1 MSKTGARAALV
12 ATRRGMAG
20 MRAVGCSSAD
30 LGPIVEIVNRIVF
43 SYNSIVGEPN
53 SVTPMM
59 AQYFRIKKNHPD
71 TLLFFR
77 LGDFYEM
84 FYEDAKIGSQ
94 VLEIALTS
102 RQKVPMCG
110 VPYHAVNSYLA
121 KILKH
126 GYKVAICEQVEDP
139 KTAKGVVKR
148 EVIKVLTPGTAVE
161 FDLESA
167 KENVFIAALLI
178 DEPGWGLALIDLA
191 SGEMRVTQREAM
203 DPKALLDELFKASPK
218 ELVFPE
224 GDDEE
229 ISRLLAKSDL
239 KTMLRSPIEAW
250 VFDQAQ
256 ARNDLLSHFQV
267 KSLAG
272 FGLEDKPLAVSAG
285 GALLY
290 YLKKVRKDSLA
301 LIHKISYVHTA
312 DHMVLDASTIRNLEL
327 TKNLRDGRADD
338 TLLDIIDFSVT
349 PMGGRLLRN
358 WLLRPLLDGGAITR
372 RLDAV
377 EELLQDTI
385 SRQELRESLKG
396 ILDLERLAGKIS
408 LAAAH
413 PRDLVVLK
421 KSLLPLPKV
430 LTLLAPF
437 KTGLLKEMRGR
448 WDNAQDI
455 AAFIDQSILDEP
467 AFLLT
472 EGGLIKDGF
481 HPELDE
487 LRSISRS
494 GKSFISGLEKRE
506 RERTGISSL
515 KIRYNKVFG
524 YYIEVTKSNLPQV
537 PPDYVRKQTLVG
549 SERFL
554 TPELKEYEEKVLHAE
569 ERIGELE
576 VKLFSEVREKIALET
591 HRLQRIASDIA
602 LLDVLAGLSELAS
615 RRNYFRP
622 EVNSGDIINIKEGRH
637 PVIEVTNEEAFI
649 PNDTY
654 LDREDNQ
661 ILIITGPNMGGKS
674 TYLRQVA
681 LISILAQIGSF
692 VPAREAV
699 IGVVD
704 RIFTRIGAM
713 DFLNVGQSTFM
724 VEMLETANILNNATP
739 RSLILLDEIGRGTS
753 TFDGLSIAWA
763 VAEYLHEKEDVR
775 AKTLFATHYHELTE
789 LALTLK
795 RIKNY
800 HLAVRE
806 WKDDIVFL
814 RKIIAGPSDQ
824 SYGIHVAK
832 LAGIPRDVV
841 SRAREILFNL
851 EKQELDEAGLPKIAY
866 KTSRKRDKN
875 QGFLFAE
882 DREQEIFRELKDEL
896 SSCDVAALTPLA
908 ALNLLHRLAEK
919 LRQ

>member
-1 MSKTGARAALV
+1 MSEK
-12 ATRRGMAG
+12 
-20 MRAVGCSSAD
+20 
-30 LGPIVEIVNRIVF
+30 
-43 SYNSIVGEPN
+43 N

-59 AQYFRIKKNHPD
+59 EQYFRIKKQHRD

-84 FYEDAKIGSQ
+84 FYEDAKIGSA

-110 VPYHAVNSYLA
+110 VPYHAVNPYLA
-121 KILKH
+121 KLLRR
-126 GYKVAICEQVEDP
+126 GYKVAVCEQVEDP

-161 FDLESA
+161 VELEA
-167 KENVFIAALLI
+167 GKENVYIVSVSNSE
-178 DEPGWGLALIDLA
+178 DGWGLALIDLT
-191 SGEMRVTQREAM
+191 SGEMKVMQREGQ
-203 DPKALLDELFKASPK
+203 DYKALSDELFKTSPK

-224 GDDEE
+224 GDEE
-229 ISRLLAKSDL
+229 WLRRALQRSDL
-239 KTMLRSPIEAW
+239 DALLKSPVEAW
-250 VFDQAQ
+250 AFEFSQ
-256 ARNDLLSHFQV
+256 ARDYLMDHFRV

-272 FGLEDKPLAVSAG
+272 FGIDNKNLAVSAA

-301 LIHKISYVHTA
+301 LIRKISFIHPSDQMA
-312 DHMVLDASTIRNLEL
+312 LDASTIRNLEL
-327 TKNLRDGRADD
+327 VKNLRDGRVENS
-338 TLLDIIDFSVT
+338 LLGVIDYTVT
-349 PMGGRLLRN
+349 PMGGRLLRSR
-358 WLLRPLLDGGAITR
+358 LLQPLLDCPEIGR

-377 EELLQDTI
+377 EESLKDTI
-385 SRQELRESLKG
+385 TRQELRESLKG

-413 PRDLVVLK
+413 PRDLVALK
-421 KSLLPLPKV
+421 KSLLPLPKIFS
-430 LTLLAPF
+430 LLEPF
-437 KTGLLKEMRGR
+437 QSSIFNDMRGR
-448 WDNAQDI
+448 WDNARDI
-455 AAFIDQSILDEP
+455 VELLDRAILDEP

-472 EGGLIKDGF
+472 EGGIIKDGF
-481 HPELDE
+481 HPELDDLKE
-487 LRSISRS
+487 ISRS
-494 GKSFISGLEKRE
+494 GKSFIALLEKKE

-515 KIRYNKVFG
+515 KVRYNKIFG
-524 YYIEVTKSNLPQV
+524 YYIEVTKRNLPQV
-537 PPDYVRKQTLVG
+537 PADYIRKQTLVS

-554 TPELKEYEEKVLHAE
+554 TPELEEYEEKVLHAE

-576 VKLFSEVREKIALET
+576 VKLFNDVREKIAAET
-591 HRLQRIASDIA
+591 TRLQRIASDIA
-602 LLDVLAGLSELAS
+602 ALDVHSSLGELAA

-622 EVNSGDIINIKEGRH
+622 DVNAGEIMKIKNGRH
-637 PVIEVTNEEAFI
+637 PVIEIANAEPFI

-654 LDREDNQ
+654 LDRDEDQ

-681 LISILAQIGSF
+681 LICILAQMGSF
-692 VPAREAV
+692 VPAQECM
-699 IGVVD
+699 IGAVD

-713 DFLNVGQSTFM
+713 DFLSVGQSTFM

-739 RSLILLDEIGRGTS
+739 RSLILLDEVGRGTS

-763 VAEYLHEKEDVR
+763 VAEYLHENVEIR

-800 HLAVRE
+800 HVAVKE
-806 WKDDIVFL
+806 WKEEVVFL

-841 SRAREILFNL
+841 VRAREILFNL
-851 EKQELDEAGLPKIAY
+851 EKQELDETGLPRIAR
-866 KTSRKRDKN
+866 TSKKRDKS
-875 QGFLFAE
+875 QLLLFQK
-882 DREQEIFRELKDEL
+882 DREQEILREMKDEL
-896 SSCDVAALTPLA
+896 ASCDVASLTPLA
-908 ALNLLHRLAEK
+908 ALNLLSRLVEK

>member
-1 MSKTGARAALV
+1 MSEK
-12 ATRRGMAG
+12 
-20 MRAVGCSSAD
+20 
-30 LGPIVEIVNRIVF
+30 
-43 SYNSIVGEPN
+43 N

-59 AQYFRIKKNHPD
+59 EQYFRIKKQHRD

-84 FYEDAKIGSQ
+84 FYEDAKIGSA

-110 VPYHAVNSYLA
+110 VPYHAVNPYLA
-121 KILKH
+121 KLLRR
-126 GYKVAICEQVEDP
+126 GYKVAVCEQVEDP

-161 FDLESA
+161 VELEA
-167 KENVFIAALLI
+167 GKENVYIVSVSNSE
-178 DEPGWGLALIDLA
+178 DGWGLALIDLT
-191 SGEMRVTQREAM
+191 SGEMKVMQREGQ
-203 DPKALLDELFKASPK
+203 DYKALSDELFKTSPK

-224 GDDEE
+224 GDEE
-229 ISRLLAKSDL
+229 WLRRALQRSDL
-239 KTMLRSPIEAW
+239 DALLKSPVEAW
-250 VFDQAQ
+250 AFEFSQ
-256 ARNDLLSHFQV
+256 ARDYLMDHFRV

-272 FGLEDKPLAVSAG
+272 FGIDNKNLAVSAA

-301 LIHKISYVHTA
+301 LIRKISFIHPSDQMA
-312 DHMVLDASTIRNLEL
+312 LDASTIRNLEL
-327 TKNLRDGRADD
+327 VKNLRDGRVENS
-338 TLLDIIDFSVT
+338 LLGVIDYTVT
-349 PMGGRLLRN
+349 PMGGRLLRSR
-358 WLLRPLLDGGAITR
+358 LLQPLLDCPEIGR

-377 EELLQDTI
+377 EESLKDTI
-385 SRQELRESLKG
+385 TRQELRESLKG

-413 PRDLVVLK
+413 PRDLVALK
-421 KSLLPLPKV
+421 KSLLPLPKIFS
-430 LTLLAPF
+430 LLEPF
-437 KTGLLKEMRGR
+437 QSSIFNDMRGR
-448 WDNAQDI
+448 WDNARDI
-455 AAFIDQSILDEP
+455 VELLDRAILDEP

-472 EGGLIKDGF
+472 EGGIIKDGF
-481 HPELDE
+481 HPELDDLKE
-487 LRSISRS
+487 ISRS
-494 GKSFISGLEKRE
+494 GKSFIALLEKKE

-515 KIRYNKVFG
+515 KVRYNKIFG
-524 YYIEVTKSNLPQV
+524 YYIEVTKRNLPQV
-537 PPDYVRKQTLVG
+537 PADYIRKQTLVS

-554 TPELKEYEEKVLHAE
+554 TPELEEYEEKVLRAE

-576 VKLFSEVREKIALET
+576 VKLFNDVREKIAAET
-591 HRLQRIASDIA
+591 ARLQKIASDIA
-602 LLDVLAGLSELAS
+602 ALDVHSSLGELAA

-622 EVNSGDIINIKEGRH
+622 DVNAGEIMKIKNGRH
-637 PVIEVTNEEAFI
+637 PVIEIANAEPFI

-654 LDREDNQ
+654 LDRDEDQ

-681 LISILAQIGSF
+681 LICILAQMGSF
-692 VPAREAV
+692 VPAQECL
-699 IGVVD
+699 IGAVD

-713 DFLNVGQSTFM
+713 DFLSVGQSTFM

-739 RSLILLDEIGRGTS
+739 RSLILLDEVGRGTS

-763 VAEYLHEKEDVR
+763 VAEYLHENVEIR

-800 HLAVRE
+800 HVAVKE
-806 WKDDIVFL
+806 WKEEVVFL

-841 SRAREILFNL
+841 VRAREILFNL
-851 EKQELDEAGLPKIAY
+851 EKQELDETGLPRIAR
-866 KTSRKRDKN
+866 TSKKRDKS
-875 QGFLFAE
+875 QLLLFQK
-882 DREQEIFRELKDEL
+882 DREQEILREMKDEL
-896 SSCDVAALTPLA
+896 ASCDVASLTPLA
-908 ALNLLHRLAEK
+908 ALNLLSRLVEK

>member
-1 MSKTGARAALV
+1 MSEK
-12 ATRRGMAG
+12 
-20 MRAVGCSSAD
+20 
-30 LGPIVEIVNRIVF
+30 
-43 SYNSIVGEPN
+43 N

-59 AQYFRIKKNHPD
+59 EQYFRIKKQHRD

-84 FYEDAKIGSQ
+84 FYEDAKIGSA

-110 VPYHAVNSYLA
+110 VPYHAVNPYLA
-121 KILKH
+121 KLLRR
-126 GYKVAICEQVEDP
+126 GYKVAVCEQVEDP

-161 FDLESA
+161 VELEA
-167 KENVFIAALLI
+167 GKENVYIVSVSNSE
-178 DEPGWGLALIDLA
+178 DGWGLALIDLT
-191 SGEMRVTQREAM
+191 SGEMKVMQREGQ
-203 DPKALLDELFKASPK
+203 DYKALSDELFKTSPK

-224 GDDEE
+224 GDEE
-229 ISRLLAKSDL
+229 WLRRALQRSDL
-239 KTMLRSPIEAW
+239 DALLKSPVEAW
-250 VFDQAQ
+250 AFEFSQ
-256 ARNDLLSHFQV
+256 ARDYLMDHFRV

-272 FGLEDKPLAVSAG
+272 FGIDNKNLAVSAA

-290 YLKKVRKDSLA
+290 YLKKVRKDSLT
-301 LIHKISYVHTA
+301 LIRKISFIHPSDQMA
-312 DHMVLDASTIRNLEL
+312 LDASTIRNLEL
-327 TKNLRDGRADD
+327 VKNLRDGRVENS
-338 TLLDIIDFSVT
+338 LLGVIDYTVT
-349 PMGGRLLRN
+349 PMGGRLLRSR
-358 WLLRPLLDGGAITR
+358 LLQPLLDCPEIGR

-377 EELLQDTI
+377 EESLKDTI
-385 SRQELRESLKG
+385 TRQELRESLKG

-413 PRDLVVLK
+413 PRDLVALK
-421 KSLLPLPKV
+421 KSLLPLPKIFS
-430 LTLLAPF
+430 LLEPF
-437 KTGLLKEMRGR
+437 QSSIFNDMRGR
-448 WDNAQDI
+448 WDNARDI
-455 AAFIDQSILDEP
+455 VELLDRAILDEP

-472 EGGLIKDGF
+472 EGGIIKDGF
-481 HPELDE
+481 HPELDDLKE
-487 LRSISRS
+487 ISRS
-494 GKSFISGLEKRE
+494 GKSFIALLEKKE

-515 KIRYNKVFG
+515 KVRYNKIFG
-524 YYIEVTKSNLPQV
+524 YYIEVTKRNLPQV
-537 PPDYVRKQTLVG
+537 PADYIRKQTLVS

-554 TPELKEYEEKVLHAE
+554 TPELEEYEEKVLRAE

-576 VKLFSEVREKIALET
+576 VKLFNDVREKIAAET
-591 HRLQRIASDIA
+591 ARLQRIASDIA
-602 LLDVLAGLSELAS
+602 ALDVHSSLGELAA

-622 EVNSGDIINIKEGRH
+622 DVNAGEIMKIKNGRH
-637 PVIEVTNEEAFI
+637 PVIEIANAEPFI

-654 LDREDNQ
+654 LDRDEDQ

-681 LISILAQIGSF
+681 LICILAQMGSF
-692 VPAREAV
+692 VPAQECM
-699 IGVVD
+699 IGAVD

-713 DFLNVGQSTFM
+713 DFLSVGQSTFM

-739 RSLILLDEIGRGTS
+739 RSLILLDEVGRGTS

-763 VAEYLHEKEDVR
+763 VAEYLHENVEIR

-800 HLAVRE
+800 HVAVKE
-806 WKDDIVFL
+806 WKEEVVFL

-841 SRAREILFNL
+841 VRAREILFNL
-851 EKQELDEAGLPKIAY
+851 EKQELDETGLPRIAR
-866 KTSRKRDKN
+866 TSKKRDKS
-875 QGFLFAE
+875 QLLLFQK
-882 DREQEIFRELKDEL
+882 DREQEILREMKDEL
-896 SSCDVAALTPLA
+896 ASCDVASLTPLA
-908 ALNLLHRLAEK
+908 ALNLLSRLVEK